1 MLGLGLEAYKI
12 LKHLIEPESKKVFT
26 HIHTHTD
33 GNMSK
38 EHMSKEQMSHL
49 AIQQAHR
56 IMRKNKSHC
65 LKPLSFGGALC
76 YSNR

>member
-12 LKHLIEPESKKVFT
+12 LKHLIEPEGKKVFT
-26 HIHTHTD
+26 HIYTHRD
-33 GNMSK
+33 GN
-38 EHMSKEQMSHL
+38 MSKEQMSHL
-49 AIQQAHR
+49 AVQPAHR